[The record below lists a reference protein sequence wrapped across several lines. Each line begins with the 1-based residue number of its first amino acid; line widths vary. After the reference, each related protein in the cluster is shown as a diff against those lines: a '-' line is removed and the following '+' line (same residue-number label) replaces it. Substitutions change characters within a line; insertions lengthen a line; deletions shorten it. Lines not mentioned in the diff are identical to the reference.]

1 VYQNLSK
8 APQPEVGYALL
19 PFGVRG
25 GHVNIKHLHP
35 TKIKRD
41 MIDQLSSAIYDG
53 FS

>member
-8 APQPEVGYALL
+8 APQPEVGYTLL
-19 PFGVRG
+19 PFGGRG
-25 GHVNIKHLHP
+25 GLVNIKHLQP